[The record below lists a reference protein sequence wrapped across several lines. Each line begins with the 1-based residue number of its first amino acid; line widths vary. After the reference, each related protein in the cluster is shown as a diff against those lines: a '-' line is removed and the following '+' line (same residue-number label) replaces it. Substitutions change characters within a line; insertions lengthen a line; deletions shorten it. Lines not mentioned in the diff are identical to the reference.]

1 MVLSASGKCGPG
13 IRRPNLAAPKCKLV
27 NAACADR
34 SARRTRGGFTFAS
47 PLIGTDKAVLAS
59 PEAKRYLVDLP
70 IDYTDGSRRSRG
82 SRESFVEHFRIGTDG
97 KIKET
102 QYQLASREAPSRPR
116 KEGRIHRREKALGGC
131 VLPSPRS
138 EEVMA
143 LGAGAASVVRR

>member
-1 MVLSASGKCGPG
+1 MQISERCL
-13 IRRPNLAAPKCKLV
+13 RRQIGSSHAWWLYLRV
-27 NAACADR
+27 STDR
-34 SARRTRGGFTFAS
+34 HGQGG
-47 PLIGTDKAVLAS
+47 LAS